1 MVGGVAV
8 TLVLGPIGLFM
19 NSPRFAVYGV
29 ALGLTIIIWVVAY
42 HVAAILTEKK
52 EAPSSAEGSSA
63 VPTEPKPS
71 ATPTSPITIKG
82 AQGPVIISQ
91 GQMGG
96 QTAHTITNV
105 GLQPRKASAQAVQSL
120 VQSLK
125 PLPPRN
131 VEIEVVNG
139 DAEANA
145 LGHQLSQALQ
155 SSGWHLTTFATSI
168 FPAPMTGLTISATE
182 NAGQVNVLFTWCQAN
197 GFAPTFSRVQ
207 LDKVHVLVGS
217 RE

>member
-1 MVGGVAV
+1 M
-8 TLVLGPIGLFM
+8 P
-19 NSPRFAVYGV
+19 
-29 ALGLTIIIWVVAY
+29 
-42 HVAAILTEKK
+42 
-52 EAPSSAEGSSA
+52 
-63 VPTEPKPS
+63 PTEPKPS
-71 ATPTSPITIKG
+71 SPASSPITIQG

-91 GQMGG
+91 GQVGG

-105 GLQPRKASAQAVQSL
+105 GPQPRKASAQAIQTL

-125 PLPPRN
+125 ALPSRN

-155 SSGWHLTTFATSI
+155 SGGWHLTALATSI
-168 FPAPMTGLTISATE
+168 FPAPMTGLTVSATDNTGPV
-182 NAGQVNVLFTWCQAN
+182 NALFTWCQAT
-197 GFAPTFSRVQ
+197 GFAPKFSKVQ
-207 LDKVHVLVGS
+207 LDKVHILVGS